1 VINATQ
7 DSSPVRDTCVDLKI
21 SSRDNFMNSS
31 EQVAQPSPW
40 SSVWQK
46 PADTIERILAERP
59 RRGVLLLGSVGLM
72 SGSVSQLLG
81 FGIQNQVFDWR
92 IVVALA
98 VACAIGGIAS
108 LYIAAFVLKYC
119 GRMLGGRA
127 SAADLRTVVAW
138 GMTPGILGL
147 VVAVA
152 LAVVAS
158 VASRAGE
165 PAPAWI
171 FSLLQT
177 TILTC
182 GIWSVTGF
190 AKMLARVEGFGFWRT
205 ATACILG
212 WILTLALSL
221 LIAAGIR
228 TVLFQPFSI
237 PSHAM
242 NPTLLVG
249 DNLFVSKF
257 SYGYTHYSI
266 PLSPQWFSGRIFGA
280 EPARGDVVVFR
291 IPKDDSVDYIKRVVG
306 LPGDRIQVKQGML
319 TINGTAVKRE
329 PMADFVGDGSCG
341 ENAAAAAKRWRETLP
356 NGVSYETLDCV
367 ENGLYDNT
375 RIFEVPAGQFFA
387 LGDNRDNSTDSRL
400 ATFGTIPFDNLVGR
414 ARMIFLSVAPA
425 SGDAPS
431 VARPER
437 VGQMIH

>member
-7 DSSPVRDTCVDLKI
+7 GSGAARDTCAALKI

-31 EQVAQPSPW
+31 AQAAQPSPW
-40 SSVWQK
+40 SSVFLK
-46 PADTIERILAERP
+46 PGDAIERILAERP
-59 RRGVLLLGSVGLM
+59 RRGVLLLGSVSLM
-72 SGSVSQLLG
+72 SGSMSQLLG
-81 FGIQNQVFDWR
+81 FGIQNQAFDWR
-92 IVVALA
+92 IVVAFA
-98 VACAIGGIAS
+98 VACVIGGIVS

-127 SAADLRTVVAW
+127 SAADLRAVVAW

-147 VVAVA
+147 VTAVA

-182 GIWSVTGF
+182 GIWSVVNF

-228 TVLFQPFSI
+228 TVLFQPFST
-237 PSHAM
+237 PSHSM
-242 NPTLLVG
+242 DPTLLAG
-249 DNLFVSKF
+249 DNFFVSKF

-266 PLSPQWFSGRIFGA
+266 PLSPHWFSGRIFGA

-329 PMADFVGDGSCG
+329 PMTDFIGDGSCG
-341 ENAAAAAKRWRETLP
+341 ENAAATVKRWRETLP

-375 RIFEVPAGQFFA
+375 RIFDVPAGQFFA
-387 LGDNRDNSTDSRL
+387 LGDNRDNSTDSRVS
-400 ATFGTIPFDNLVGR
+400 TFGTIPFDHLVGR
-414 ARMIFLSVAPA
+414 AQIIFLSVAPA
-425 SGDAPS
+425 SGEAAS
-431 VARPER
+431 VAHSER
-437 VGQMIH
+437 VGQMVR

>member
-1 VINATQ
+1 
-7 DSSPVRDTCVDLKI
+7 
-21 SSRDNFMNSS
+21 MNSS

-40 SSVWQK
+40 ISVWLK
-46 PADTIERILAERP
+46 PGDAIERILAERP

-98 VACAIGGIAS
+98 VACMIGGIVS

-147 VVAVA
+147 VIAVA
-152 LAVVAS
+152 LAVIAS
-158 VASRAGE
+158 VASRGGE
-165 PAPAWI
+165 PAPASI
-171 FSLLQT
+171 SSLLQT
-177 TILTC
+177 TILIC
-182 GIWSVTGF
+182 GIWSVIGF

-212 WILTLALSL
+212 WILTLVLSL
-221 LIAAGIR
+221 LIALGIR
-228 TVLFQPFSI
+228 TMLFQPFNA
-237 PSHAM
+237 PSHSM

-249 DNLFVSKF
+249 DNFFVSKF

-266 PLSPQWFSGRIFGA
+266 PLSPRWFSGRIFAA

-306 LPGDRIQVKQGML
+306 LPGDRIQVKQGVL
-319 TINGTAVKRE
+319 YINGTAVKRE
-329 PMADFVGDGSCG
+329 PMADFVGGGSCG
-341 ENAAAAAKRWRETLP
+341 ENATANVKRWRETLP

-367 ENGLYDNT
+367 ENGFYDNT
-375 RIFEVPAGQFFA
+375 NSYQVPAGEFFV
-387 LGDNRDNSTDSRL
+387 LGDNRDNSTDSRI
-400 ATFGTIPFDNLVGR
+400 ATFGTIPFDHLVGR
-414 ARMIFLSVAPA
+414 AQMIFLSVAPA

-431 VARPER
+431 VAHPER
-437 VGQMIH
+437 VGQMVR